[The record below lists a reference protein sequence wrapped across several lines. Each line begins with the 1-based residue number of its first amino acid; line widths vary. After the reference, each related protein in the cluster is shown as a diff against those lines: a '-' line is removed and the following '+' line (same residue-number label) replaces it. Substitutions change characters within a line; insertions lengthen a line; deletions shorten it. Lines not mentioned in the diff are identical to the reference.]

1 MRLPIVDKALVVF
14 DHNRG
19 QSRDNMLAQVPYGKS
34 EVGIQIDETWL
45 MGIISP
51 PETAPSANPDLEVE
65 KALKNPMDGP
75 TIEELSPR
83 RKTAAIAVDDMTRV
97 TPTNTLLT
105 PILRLLKDVGVRKQ
119 DTKIIVALGSHR
131 AMTVREMKEK
141 YGAEL
146 VEKYQ
151 VINHTYDD
159 ESQLEYLGKVAGDLP
174 VWINRKYSRAGIRI
188 ATGSIIP
195 HFNAGWGAGAKIILP
210 GLAGEE
216 TIGRMHAHS
225 AITTSNGL
233 GMRENQTG
241 G

>member
-131 AMTVREMKEK
+131 AMAVQEMKEK
-141 YGAEL
+141 
-146 VEKYQ
+146 
-151 VINHTYDD
+151 
-159 ESQLEYLGKVAGDLP
+159 
-174 VWINRKYSRAGIRI
+174 
-188 ATGSIIP
+188 
-195 HFNAGWGAGAKIILP
+195 
-210 GLAGEE
+210 
-216 TIGRMHAHS
+216 
-225 AITTSNGL
+225 
-233 GMRENQTG
+233 
-241 G
+241 